1 MLGLINDREA
11 FFKGMEVG
19 RAMRG
24 WRTPDSPSH
33 PSGTKYI
40 YQNGEYDVA
49 QFETASVNVKQTNA
63 ISAEH
68 VRELCAGAAYH
79 FPVFTDNDKSLRVW
93 VEFAEVTEKAN
104 GTADKAT
111 WHVHFSASAN
121 NANDTLGIMLDDGRN
136 ALPGRRTHVADY
148 IYTIMGNFITPL
160 LGYHELTFVDG
171 NAGVTGCN
179 VHVYS
184 NEDIEY
190 VRFGTLNAMSID
202 QDNTYGVQIT
212 GDGWASITGD
222 WHAYAPVSF
231 GVNLF

>member
-1 MLGLINDREA
+1 MINDRET

-24 WRTPDSPSH
+24 WRTPDSPSY

-63 ISAEH
+63 ISAEQ
-68 VRELCAGAAYH
+68 VRELCTGAAYH
-79 FPVFTDNDKSLRVW
+79 FPVFTDNAKSLRVW

-104 GTADKAT
+104 GTADKAA
-111 WHVHFSASAN
+111 WHVHFSASTN
-121 NANDTLGIMLDDGRN
+121 NENGTLGIMLDDGRN
-136 ALPGRRTHVADY
+136 TLPDSGTHVADY

-160 LGYHELTFVDG
+160 LGYHALTFVDG

-202 QDNTYGVQIT
+202 HDNTYGVQIT

-231 GVNLF
+231 GVNLI